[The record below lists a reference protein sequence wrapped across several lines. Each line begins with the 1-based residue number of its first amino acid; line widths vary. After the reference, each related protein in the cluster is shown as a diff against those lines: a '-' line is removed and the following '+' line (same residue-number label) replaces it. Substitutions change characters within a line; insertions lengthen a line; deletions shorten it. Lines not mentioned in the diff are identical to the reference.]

1 MTVWTTYC
9 LSPKPGAGFHFGLR
23 GLAQEESAPH
33 CPSDT
38 LFAALVAT
46 LGDLDGSEAVRAFVT
61 PFREGRPPFLLTSV
75 FPRVGHLPL
84 LPFPFLRVNLK
95 LKPGQRKLFKRLR
108 YVSPVIFRRLLM
120 DEPMAEYADGEKDA
134 GAFLQDGRIW
144 LAAEE
149 IDALPDSW
157 QDLAPEDV
165 RKRNDWR
172 GWLEGEDG
180 RRWLREQKVW
190 GSRPV
195 DRVTVDRISAASAV
209 YRIGRTVYAPGC
221 GLWLGVQW
229 PAGIVDDVQARLG
242 TLLAHLGDRGLGG
255 ERSVGYGQFTL
266 EKSPM
271 TLDLPAP
278 RADGPHLTLSR
289 YLPRREEL
297 PQALRGRAAYRL
309 DGIAGWL
316 GAPGHQ
322 ARRRKQVRMLREGSV
337 FEPVGA
343 GPWGRLTD
351 VQPEGWDAYPIW
363 RWGYACPVGVRIE
376 ETREVN
382 DD

>member
-1 MTVWTTYC
+1 MTTWTTYR
-9 LSPKPGAGFHFGLR
+9 LTPKPGAGFHFGLR
-23 GLAQEESAPH
+23 GLEQEGSAPH

-46 LGDLDGSEAVRAFVT
+46 LGDLEGSEAVRAFVE

-75 FPRVGHLPL
+75 FPRAGDLPL
-84 LPFPFLRVNLK
+84 LPFPFLKVNLE
-95 LKPGQRKLFKRLR
+95 LEPGQRKLFKRLR
-108 YVSPVIFRRLLM
+108 YVSPVIFRRLLAY
-120 DEPMAEYADGEKDA
+120 EPMKAYADWEKGR
-134 GAFLQDGRIW
+134 GAFLQDGRVW

-149 IDALPDSW
+149 IDALPDTW
-157 QDLAPEDV
+157 KDLTPEGV
-165 RKRNDWR
+165 RKRSDWR
-172 GWLEGEDG
+172 DWLKGEPG

-195 DRVTVDRISAASAV
+195 DRVTVDRVSAASAV

-221 GLWLGVQW
+221 GLWLGVRW
-229 PAGIVDDVQARLG
+229 PEGIDAEAQARLE

-266 EKSPM
+266 EEPPLA
-271 TLDLPAP
+271 LDLPAP

-289 YLPRREEL
+289 YLPRRDEL
-297 PQALRGRAAYRL
+297 PQALRNRAAYRL
-309 DGIAGWL
+309 DAIAGWL

-343 GPWGRLTD
+343 APWGRLAD
-351 VQPEGWDAYPIW
+351 VQPEDWDAYPIW
-363 RWGYACPVGVRIE
+363 RWGYACPVGVRME
-376 ETREVN
+376 ETREV
-382 DD
+382 DDV